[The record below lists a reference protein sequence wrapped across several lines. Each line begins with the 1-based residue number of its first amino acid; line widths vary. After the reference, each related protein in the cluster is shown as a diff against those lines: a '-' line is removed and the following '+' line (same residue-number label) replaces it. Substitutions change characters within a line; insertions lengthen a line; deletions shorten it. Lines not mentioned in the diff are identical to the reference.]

1 MPKRL
6 INKNIDIY
14 NYPNEL
20 EDNLGSISLGDLH
33 GNAIKL
39 IHFLFRHKIIK
50 FKPEISNFHEAYQQ
64 FVTIYEQ
71 YDDIVQE
78 YLEIRTL
85 LQLIQIKITNA
96 QQRILDIEQKLSL
109 AIDHQQEFSQ
119 SLLQLKKP
127 IEANLQMAEKSKAG
141 LEEKLSG
148 LKTRLPSCIERFNKF
163 MTQIEINDI
172 KTLVRLL
179 GDEVADRGSC
189 DYFTLIILDFLY
201 QNQIAIKI
209 ILSNHGYEFIHAYEK
224 LVIGQPFKP
233 KGYIGDIQIK
243 SFWGIQLLLE
253 QSAITQEELRSLVER
268 AYKPT
273 LKIIDYSLSEDGI
286 TLYSHA
292 PIRFDSIRM
301 AASQLGVTYNDS
313 TKEALAETID
323 QLNAQLQIYMKNNM
337 LHLLFENNE
346 INDPTNMTDEERNAS
361 PLIYLVWNR
370 WNESKEVENARPG
383 KYNGYFVTYV
393 HGHDPF
399 QSPLTYVYNLDT
411 LCGKYSRMG
420 EEEQINKAFQFLTEN
435 RHTNVD
441 KTASE
446 SLLRNISRYKV
457 LDSDEYTLKHKIPK
471 TSPEL
476 ATDILDCKIK
486 ESLIKLSLLGKPKAV
501 SGSLSVDQNTS
512 IPNQAFLGK

>member
-1 MPKRL
+1 MPKLL

-109 AIDHQQEFSQ
+109 AIDHQKEFSQ

-179 GDEVADRGSC
+179 GDEVADRGVV
-189 DYFTLIILDFLY
+189 II
-201 QNQIAIKI
+201 
-209 ILSNHGYEFIHAYEK
+209 
-224 LVIGQPFKP
+224 
-233 KGYIGDIQIK
+233 
-243 SFWGIQLLLE
+243 
-253 QSAITQEELRSLVER
+253 
-268 AYKPT
+268 
-273 LKIIDYSLSEDGI
+273 
-286 TLYSHA
+286 
-292 PIRFDSIRM
+292 
-301 AASQLGVTYNDS
+301 
-313 TKEALAETID
+313 
-323 QLNAQLQIYMKNNM
+323 
-337 LHLLFENNE
+337 
-346 INDPTNMTDEERNAS
+346 S
-361 PLIYLVWNR
+361 P
-370 WNESKEVENARPG
+370 
-383 KYNGYFVTYV
+383 
-393 HGHDPF
+393 
-399 QSPLTYVYNLDT
+399 
-411 LCGKYSRMG
+411 
-420 EEEQINKAFQFLTEN
+420 
-435 RHTNVD
+435 
-441 KTASE
+441 
-446 SLLRNISRYKV
+446 
-457 LDSDEYTLKHKIPK
+457 
-471 TSPEL
+471 
-476 ATDILDCKIK
+476 
-486 ESLIKLSLLGKPKAV
+486 
-501 SGSLSVDQNTS
+501 
-512 IPNQAFLGK
+512 

>member
-50 FKPEISNFHEAYQQ
+50 FKRGISNFHEAYQQ

-96 QQRILDIEQKLSL
+96 KQRILDIDKKISLIADNEQEL
-109 AIDHQQEFSQ
+109 SQ

-127 IEANLQMAEKSKAG
+127 VEANLQIAEINNAD
-141 LEEKLSG
+141 LEEKLSR
-148 LKTRLPSCIERFNKF
+148 LKARLPSCIERFNKF
-163 MTQIEINDI
+163 MEQIEIYDI
-172 KTLVRLL
+172 KTLIRLL

-189 DYFTLIILDFLY
+189 DYLTLKILDFLY
-201 QNQIAIKI
+201 QNQIAINI
-209 ILSNHGYEFIHAYEK
+209 VLSNHGYEFIHAYEK

-233 KGYIGDIQIK
+233 KGDIGDIQIK

-253 QSAITQEELRSLVER
+253 QGAITQEELKGLVER
-268 AYKPT
+268 VYKPT

-292 PIRFDSIRM
+292 PIRFNSIRW
-301 AASQLGVTYNDS
+301 AAAQLGVSYDDS

-323 QLNAQLQIYMKNNM
+323 QMNTQLQIYMKNNM

-346 INDPTNMTDEERNAS
+346 INDLTNMKDEERKAW
-361 PLIYLVWNR
+361 PLIYLIWNR
-370 WNESKEVENARPG
+370 WNESKEEENARPG
-383 KYNGYFVTYV
+383 RHNGYSIAYV

-399 QSPLTYVYNLDT
+399 QSQLVYVYNLDT
-411 LCGKYSRMG
+411 LCGKDSRKH

-446 SLLRNISRYKV
+446 SLLRNVSRYKV
-457 LDSDEYTLKHKIPK
+457 LDSDEYTLKPKISK
-471 TSPEL
+471 KLSGSL
-476 ATDILDCKIK
+476 TDVLDYKIS
-486 ESLIKLSLLGKPKAV
+486 ENLIKLSLLGKSKAV
-501 SGSLSVDQNTS
+501 SGSLSVDQDIS
-512 IPNQAFLGK
+512 IANQVSLGK

>member
-14 NYPNEL
+14 SYPNEL

-33 GNAIKL
+33 GNSIKL

-50 FKPEISNFHEAYQQ
+50 FKREITNFQEAYQQ

-71 YDDIVQE
+71 YEDIVQE
-78 YLEIRTL
+78 YLEMRTL
-85 LQLIQIKITNA
+85 LQLIHTKITNA
-96 QQRILDIEQKLSL
+96 KQRILDIDKKLSL
-109 AIDHQQEFSQ
+109 ATDNENEFSQ
-119 SLLQLKKP
+119 SLLQLKKQ
-127 IEANLQMAEKSKAG
+127 IEANLQIAETNKAD
-141 LEEKLSG
+141 LEEKISG
-148 LKTRLPSCIERFNKF
+148 LKARLPSCIERFNKF
-163 MTQIEINDI
+163 MAQIEINDI
-172 KTLVRLL
+172 KMLIRLL

-189 DYFTLIILDFLY
+189 DYFTLRILDFLY
-201 QNQIAIKI
+201 QNQIAINI

-233 KGYIGDIQIK
+233 KGDIGDIQIK
-243 SFWGIQLLLE
+243 SFWGLQLLLE
-253 QSAITQEELRSLVER
+253 QSAIPQEELRSLVER
-268 AYKPT
+268 TYKPT

-292 PIRFDSIRM
+292 PMRFDSIRM
-301 AASQLGVTYNDS
+301 AASQLGVSYDDS

-346 INDPTNMTDEERNAS
+346 INDLTNMTDEERTAS
-361 PLIYLVWNR
+361 PLIYLIWNR

-383 KYNGYFVTYV
+383 TYNGYSVAYV

-399 QSPLTYVYNLDT
+399 QSQLAYVYNLDT
-411 LCGKYSRMG
+411 PCGKDSRKN

-457 LDSDEYTLKHKIPK
+457 LDSDEYTLKPKISK
-471 TSPEL
+471 KLSESV
-476 ATDILDCKIK
+476 TDVLDYKIS
-486 ESLIKLSLLGKPKAV
+486 ENLIKLSLLGKPKSV
-501 SGSLSVDQNTS
+501 SGSLSVDQNVS
-512 IPNQAFLGK
+512 ITNRASLGK